1 MIRDKLARRG
11 HVKLF
16 ILIEG
21 LVLLKLA
28 SKVLRFI
35 KTGPCYVKYIN
46 NYTLCLWD
54 LNIVVH
60 ILPS

>member
-28 SKVLRFI
+28 SKVLSFI
-35 KTGPCYVKYIN
+35 NTGPCYVKYIN
-46 NYTLCLWD
+46 NYTL
-54 LNIVVH
+54 
-60 ILPS
+60 